1 MSENEAAIQ
10 AYLDAHSKSR
20 GAGFL
25 LALFFGPLGLF
36 YSNWLAALIMCV
48 IAIAGWATIIVPVI
62 CWILSMLLCF
72 VFVGS
77 ANTKIEA
84 QARLIAQGR
93 T

>member
-10 AYLDAHSKSR
+10 AYLDAHLKSQ

-25 LALFFGPLGLF
+25 LALLFGPLGLF

-48 IAIAGWATIIVPVI
+48 IAIAGVATIIIPVI
-62 CWILSMLLCF
+62 CWILSILLCF
-72 VFVGS
+72 TFVGN
-77 ANTKIEA
+77 ANTKIKA
-84 QARLIAQGR
+84 QARLIAQRR